1 MADNFLIN
9 NDIFFG
15 KNDLDSQ
22 DYFYS
27 RMAYSVYA
35 FRDHKEMKKKGV
47 IRDFW
52 FAENMLYGKV
62 NSSFFAIEPK
72 RRVLVPIAGAGDQ
85 FTFPF
90 IAAAYAEFEKEIR
103 NGILSGKIGNMPF
116 LRKLKVHKSTESIN
130 QAYSGLSNII
140 TNKIVR
146 FLTRTR
152 KADKILNFEEFM
164 VHFSDFMLEHST
176 KNVITKSSFVMS
188 SYIGLPHSG
197 LSLELADAEYA
208 SDIEKVEDFIS
219 DPEYAYYLKVAEK
232 YGFYVDKNAPWR
244 LVANLSSRAMK
255 LFIEDSG
262 ASGDLQSVL
271 ASNFKKAYTDDL
283 GFLKFAAYN
292 AYSTIV
298 SSRPDI
304 SKTSQENGKLYT
316 FFERRAP
323 ITPDEVDIIY
333 PDERW
338 LELYIRIKNN
348 EKKLD
353 FNEPEIKRIIKNSIS
368 LKNLLDT
375 KEAMGYI
382 NRVFRDIPSLE
393 GSFND
398 LQNRNFFKGIKD
410 RPFSDY
416 RNFLTRTAKIKKR

>member
-1 MADNFLIN
+1 MANNFLIN

-35 FRDHKEMKKKGV
+35 FRDHEEMKKKGV

-62 NSSFFAIEPK
+62 NSSFFAIEP
-72 RRVLVPIAGAGDQ
+72 RHEVLVPIQGTDDQ
-85 FTFPF
+85 FTLPF
-90 IAAAYAEFEKEIR
+90 IADAFSEFEKEIR
-103 NGILSGKIGNMPF
+103 NAILSGKISNMPF
-116 LRKLKVHKSTESIN
+116 LRQLKVYKSTESIN
-130 QAYSGLSNII
+130 RLYSGLTTIMTS
-140 TNKIVR
+140 KIVR
-146 FLTRTR
+146 LLTKTR
-152 KADKILNFEEFM
+152 KSDNIINFEDFM
-164 VHFSDFMLEHST
+164 VHFEDFMLEYS
-176 KNVITKSSFVMS
+176 NNNIVTKSSFVMS
-188 SYIGLPHSG
+188 NDVGLPHTA
-197 LSLELADAEYA
+197 LALELAEAEYA
-208 SDIEKVEDFIS
+208 SDFEKANDFIN

-232 YGFYVDKNAPWR
+232 YGFYVDKNVPWR
-244 LVANLSSRAMK
+244 LVANLSSRAMQ
-255 LFIEDSG
+255 LFIEESGSSSGLDSI
-262 ASGDLQSVL
+262 L
-271 ASNFKKAYTDDL
+271 ASNFRKAYINDL
-283 GFLKFAAYN
+283 GALKFCAYN

-298 SSRPDI
+298 SSRPNI
-304 SKTSQENGKLYT
+304 SKTFQENRKLFT
-316 FFERRAP
+316 SFEKRIP
-323 ITPDEVDIIY
+323 VTPEEVDILY

-338 LELYIRIKNN
+338 LQLYIKIKNN

-353 FNEPEIKRIIKNSIS
+353 FNEQEIKRITKNSIS

-375 KEAMGYI
+375 REAMGYI

-398 LQNRNFFKGIKD
+398 LQNKNFFKNVKD

-416 RNFLTRTAKIKKR
+416 RNFLTKTTKIKKR